1 MARDTADALVDDL
14 RERNPW
20 WERGVEAFS
29 LPERHKS
36 DFYHL
41 VRPDEAGSRFE
52 DQPLFG
58 LVGRRGV
65 GKTTLVMGFIHG
77 RIAAGAD
84 PRAFVYLPFAADPRY
99 QLRSDEQLR
108 RVLRY
113 YENRILGRDR
123 VDGPHFVLLDDVNR
137 IEHPAKPTV
146 DGWGTPVAEALAG
159 DGDRHVVVTASA
171 DVQVTRELERAGVPD
186 SEYAVQPILPEKFR
200 DFIFSRYPALEADEE
215 TRISPTSLRTGE
227 TGLPQAIE
235 REDAT
240 AFVDELRTKRRQ
252 VRDVERRIQSHVGD
266 YLAMGGI
273 LSYATE
279 GPATTVDELDS
290 EAFTELRRSLR
301 DALYQEIPGFES
313 IKTIDDLERLCALAA
328 ENRGREPIRF
338 RDLVE
343 WFDVDRRTI
352 ADRYLPALSALYI
365 LTGVT
370 EYDNARPR
378 SVRLFLRDTGLVTA
392 LSAGTG
398 SRIRDDLAFEADLA
412 RVAAFDHSM
421 RFAYNLAAVGGRY
434 DEPSVQYWRGRHG
447 EVDFV
452 FEVDGTAVPV
462 GLAYRPGDRESTI
475 TTLREFM
482 ETYDAPIGLSIG
494 GDPGR
499 EEVRLDDGIVELP
512 YWLYMLLC

>member
-1 MARDTADALVDDL
+1 MARDTADALLGDL
-14 RERNPW
+14 REHNPW
-20 WERGVEAFS
+20 WDEGVEAFS

-41 VRPDEAGSRFE
+41 VRPDEEDSRFE

-58 LVGRRGV
+58 LVGRRGA
-65 GKTTLVMGFIHG
+65 GKTTLLMGFVHH
-77 RIAAGAD
+77 RIASGAD

-108 RVLRY
+108 RALRY
-113 YENRILGRDR
+113 YENRILGRNR
-123 VDGPHFVLLDDVNR
+123 IDGPHFVLLDDVNR
-137 IEHPAKPTV
+137 IEHATKPTV
-146 DGWGTPVAEALAG
+146 DGWGTPVAELL
-159 DGDRHVVVTASA
+159 DEDDDRHVVVTASA
-171 DVQVTRELERAGVPD
+171 DVQVTRELERAGVPE
-186 SEYAVQPILPEKFR
+186 SAYAVQTLLPEKFR
-200 DFIFSRYPALEADEE
+200 DFIFSRYPDLEADEE

-227 TGLPQAIE
+227 TGLPRAIE
-235 REDAT
+235 RGDAT
-240 AFVDELRTKRRQ
+240 AFVDELHRKRAQ
-252 VRDVERRIQSHVGD
+252 VRDAERRIQSHVGD

-279 GPATTVDELDS
+279 KPSTSVDDLDPD
-290 EAFTELRRSLR
+290 AFAELRRSLR

-328 ENRGREPIRF
+328 ENRGREPIRY

-370 EYDNARPR
+370 EYDNERPR

-392 LSAGTG
+392 LSTG
-398 SRIRDDLAFEADLA
+398 AESGVRESLAFEADLA
-412 RVAAFDHSM
+412 LIAAFDHTM
-421 RFAYNLAAVGGRY
+421 RFAYNLAMARGEAG
-434 DEPSVQYWRGRHG
+434 EPSVQYWRGRQG
-447 EVDFV
+447 EVEFV
-452 FEVDGTAVPV
+452 FEVDGTPVPV

-475 TTLREFM
+475 AALREFM
-482 ETYDAPIGLSIG
+482 ATYEAPVGVSIG
-494 GDPGR
+494 GDHGR
-499 EEVRLDDGIVELP
+499 EEIRLDDGIVELP